1 MATKIK
7 IDTKDFN
14 KLVKQL
20 DAMPAKVMRLAEPQ
34 AKRNTPKDTGNARRR
49 TNRSGSLKILSNY
62 DYAGR
67 LDDGYSQQARK
78 GFTDPTID
86 FIESE
91 IEKQLGRI
99 D

>member
-1 MATKIK
+1 MATTVKIN
-7 IDTKDFN
+7 TKDFN
-14 KLVKQL
+14 KLLKQL
-20 DAMPAKVMRLAEPQ
+20 DAMPAKVIRLAVPQ
-34 AKRNTPKDTGNARRR
+34 AKKNTPIDKGNARRR
-49 TNRSGSLKILSNY
+49 TNRRGSLKILSNY

-67 LDDGYSQQARK
+67 LDDGYSKQAEN